1 MLALAQAR
9 LPRRTTPALLARAMA
24 EIADHVHR
32 TRGRRNRPCDTV
44 DWLRNR
50 RTEDVDVDLLLA
62 INSITHHLC
71 FRLRDY
77 ILTRVSDCGCAKGQ
91 HDKCRRASPGPTGQ
105 ARKPERCF
113 HALNMSQFRARFNL
127 NRILWVLFQ
136 CQRKCA
142 NRSWLSR
149 SLASSLRG
157 PLAATSLS

>member
-1 MLALAQAR
+1 M
-9 LPRRTTPALLARAMA
+9 PALIVRA
-24 EIADHVHR
+24 IADDIH
-32 TRGRRNRPCDTV
+32 RNRSRRDWPCDTV

-50 RTEDVDVDLLLA
+50 RTRDEDVDLLLA
-62 INSITHHLC
+62 SNRITHRLC
-71 FRLRDY
+71 FRLRDIDY

-91 HDKCRRASPGPTGQ
+91 HDKCGRASPDPTGQ

-113 HALNMSQFRARFNL
+113 HAVTMSEFRARFNL
-127 NRILWVLFQ
+127 NRMLCALFQ
-136 CQRKCA
+136 CQRKCS